1 MKPGES
7 ANAVPH
13 YHKLCSRVSHIWG
26 NRRGQHIRSAM
37 DKPRPGKTT
46 FVIMVSPLPGKYELP
61 ACRPTATSDAL
72 HCSHTLTFLPASPT
86 LLGPSTQRTHA
97 LSSRNSSVL
106 SHATGDRIV
115 FQHQL
120 TAQQPLRSDIY
131 IRHAPSV
138 TSREPALPSS
148 PRPALGPASLLPRR
162 SARPTGRRAPSG
174 GSDVRLPL
182 LFSHPLRVGTRRT
195 RLPA

>member
-1 MKPGES
+1 
-7 ANAVPH
+7 
-13 YHKLCSRVSHIWG
+13 
-26 NRRGQHIRSAM
+26 M

-72 HCSHTLTFLPASPT
+72 HCTHTLTFLPASPT

-120 TAQQPLRSDIY
+120 TAQQPLRSGIY

-162 SARPTGRRAPSG
+162 PARPTGRRAPSG

-182 LFSHPLRVGTRRT
+182 LFSHPLRVWDPARSAACLNFCPAQPRSGG
-195 RLPA
+195 RLKPVHLFFK

>member
-1 MKPGES
+1 
-7 ANAVPH
+7 
-13 YHKLCSRVSHIWG
+13 
-26 NRRGQHIRSAM
+26 M

-61 ACRPTATSDAL
+61 AFRPTATSDAL
-72 HCSHTLTFLPASPT
+72 HCTHTLTFRHAPPT
-86 LLGPSTQRTHA
+86 LLGPSTQRIHA

-115 FQHQL
+115 FQHQT

-148 PRPALGPASLLPRR
+148 PRPALVPASLLPRR
-162 SARPTGRRAPSG
+162 PAGPNGRRALSR
-174 GSDVRLPL
+174 GSDIRLLL
-182 LFSHPLRVGTRRT
+182 LFSHPLCVAAKRSP
-195 RLPA
+195 LPA

>member
-1 MKPGES
+1 
-7 ANAVPH
+7 
-13 YHKLCSRVSHIWG
+13 
-26 NRRGQHIRSAM
+26 M

-72 HCSHTLTFLPASPT
+72 HCTHTLTFLPASPT

-120 TAQQPLRSDIY
+120 TAQQPLRSGIY

-138 TSREPALPSS
+138 TSREALQPTPRPRPRLPPPTAFGPANRPAGALWGKRRPPPAPVLPPATCWDPAHSAACLTFVLPS
-148 PRPALGPASLLPRR
+148 PGLA
-162 SARPTGRRAPSG
+162 
-174 GSDVRLPL
+174 
-182 LFSHPLRVGTRRT
+182 VG
-195 RLPA
+195 